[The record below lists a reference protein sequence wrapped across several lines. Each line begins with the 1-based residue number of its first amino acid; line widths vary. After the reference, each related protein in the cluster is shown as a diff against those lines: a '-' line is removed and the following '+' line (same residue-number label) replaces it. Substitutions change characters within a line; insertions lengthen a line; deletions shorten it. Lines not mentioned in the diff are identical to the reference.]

1 MVCMFVYYT
10 YGFAHL
16 MLKAKILYFY
26 VLVVLLSRI
35 IYLQRLWLGNCK
47 SNIFYIVIF
56 AQLIKK

>member
-1 MVCMFVYYT
+1 
-10 YGFAHL
+10 
-16 MLKAKILYFY
+16 MLKPEFLYFY

-56 AQLIKK
+56 AQLRKKKIFKFQ